1 MKKLENT
8 GIYKRTEDLTIDE
21 LKENEEF
28 SQFTDEQL
36 KAFVDFYKAFSYL
49 VYQSHRIINECEE
62 EKDVIEISNN
72 NEIKLAA

>member
-1 MKKLENT
+1 MKKIENA
-8 GIYKRTEDLTIDE
+8 YEHSRTEDLTIDE
-21 LKENEEF
+21 LKESEEF
-28 SQFTDEQL
+28 NQFTDDQL

-62 EKDVIEISNN
+62 EKDVIEINNN